1 MLKLR
6 LPKLVALGTFA
17 LGVFSTAYA
26 DITPLRTGP
35 VSQYGQLMA
44 GKNAQNEGRIYGS
57 CEAYSTSGNE
67 VQVKGMSLFWSQ
79 DPAYNR
85 YWKNDVITGEV
96 SRQGIQIIR
105 AAMAVDLQRWGDG
118 HYFMNGK
125 TEYYQDLLDEAV
137 QAAIENDIYVI
148 IDYHSHIAAENV
160 NRAKEF
166 FKIQA
171 KKWGAY
177 DNVIF
182 EIFNEPLCKPGH
194 GAWADISG
202 KMCNEYGG
210 MITWSEI
217 KAYAEEVIP
226 IIRRYSDNLIVVGTP
241 QWSARP
247 GDVVGSAIDDPNVAY
262 TLHFYAG
269 YTDEG
274 ATSGYNTTN
283 ADNAIS
289 HGLSVF
295 VTEWGTI
302 GYDGGGTI
310 GDPVNHSDAQNVSW
324 QTWMN
329 ANKLSSAN
337 WNLGYNDTP
346 NGETAAEYFTVNFDA
361 DDPAT
366 ATWTYSA
373 SGQWVNA
380 NVFAGL
386 TAINYTQ
393 CASYVD
399 LPDIITGNDGPDG
412 EFGDVY
418 EDEVINHDYVIV
430 DFDMNNL
437 GGGNYFYVY
446 SSLDDPKGDWTWTM
460 GNAGESSFFVDGSNA
475 GGLVE
480 VNANGGSGWAG
491 FGIYLKEMKGC
502 EVLSFKYKGLAN
514 DFSFNVAGGS
524 ALIQESLSSTESWMT
539 WSISL
544 DGIDPTVLESP
555 IELKWQVSGSPDG
568 EDLYI
573 DDVVCGDPA
582 SGSNDPLVPPYMID
596 DFDGNQVGDE
606 IYVYQYNGGI
616 IGNPVV
622 GEAPDQY
629 YEIFFSGEGFGSN
642 VAGLEN
648 VTTVTSPDWQG
659 VLLEKVVPGLAGCS
673 WISYRYRGSRH
684 QFRVRM
690 PSVADGNYH
699 SLYVEGSDEW
709 KTAAIDVSRLE
720 QGDWGEG
727 TVYVNLDMSQVEKIN
742 WELNGDVTGAE
753 LYIDDV
759 QCLTEKP
766 PVGNLEFL
774 VDDFE
779 GNGYAGWQMNGYS
792 YLFVDEPWT
801 VANEWYHPDWS
812 EDPNY
817 QERYKTTDD
826 PEKGTVGALLNVVSA
841 DEGNAGLGDHVRQL
855 EGCAVLQYKYKGL
868 AHTLAF
874 MNRNDTA
881 GTTNYME
888 VEEFGGVDVWT
899 TVTYDMYGAVAGGL
913 DLSSELD
920 IQWRVIGPADGESL
934 LIDDV
939 ECVIPAE
946 IPPVEPYEFLVS
958 DFDGNGTMMYP
969 YVYRYDASSIG
980 NAWDATCDDGNG
992 CNVVVLQN
1000 AAYTGDYGA
1009 ALVGISSTAPTSSDP
1024 GQGAAVLA
1032 VRVPNLEGCKTLK
1045 YAYKGAGHTVLL
1057 RYNENDNYTY
1067 EVDDASAR
1075 TEWGVKMVS
1084 VAGYGSPEEI
1094 TDIRFRVLGQPDP
1107 NYLYV
1112 DDVECVLEE
1121 PAVELPE
1128 PKAPTTYTALV
1139 DDFEDGDNYPLWPV
1153 GNWWIDY
1160 AGPKTGTSMT
1170 TVKGSQSSKALQVSF
1185 ILDGSNIDFDPY
1197 AAISSNNFDDLNLS
1211 NCTEVRYDYKG
1222 AAHKFRIKFS
1232 GQINDRLNLDWN
1244 FHAFAVES
1252 RSESWQTVSIPLSSL
1267 RQQYCDEN
1275 ECYWG
1280 SYIPLDTIMKR
1291 VDGFD
1296 WRVDG
1301 ADGLVD
1307 SLAIDNIRC
1316 VGLGETPYYTVT
1328 FKNGDGSTMETQTWA
1343 ENSYL
1348 YFPDLAPTKE
1358 PTAQYEFFFTGWN
1371 PSLVDEHYE
1380 PVRVTADTVYIPEF
1394 TENLR
1399 YYEITFLTDDDDLIW
1414 SDTYA
1419 YGTRVASF
1427 SPSAPAKVADD
1438 SCTYAFAG
1446 WDPSF
1451 DSETIVE
1458 GAVTYKA
1465 TYEPTM
1471 KTFDIVFM
1479 NGEDTIA
1486 VVSEVY
1492 GTLAGD
1498 INVPGAGIIPEVQ
1511 GKKFAGW
1518 DPGLARVTGEAVYTA
1533 LYTDKYVVTWK
1544 DYNGNVLWTD
1554 FLDEGETPDYG
1565 AAPARAATAEYTY
1578 TFKGWSPAVA
1588 EVTDDAIYTAT
1599 YDSTKNKYDVVFY
1612 DEDGTPLEALTDG
1625 PYVYGT
1631 LVSSIAPTPTKA
1643 ATAEYTYTFA
1653 GWSPAITNATA
1664 VTDDAIYTAVYT
1676 ETVNTYTITFV
1687 LDDGTTEYATVTR
1700 DYGTEISTM
1709 LPKVDPVKAADAQYT
1724 YEFEKWVAEDGS
1736 DVDMETWLEADMTLK
1751 AKFSQFVR
1759 KYTVTFLNYNSD
1771 VLKSG
1776 LYEYGT
1782 EASVIMPDENPTRPD
1797 DGSYRYTFDGW
1808 DSEVTNVTGAA
1819 VYTATYTST
1828 VHVQYAAVTV
1838 EEVDGKLAASI
1849 DGAFDDPNGVNI
1861 PNAIEVDTVI
1871 FNRTFSASGYST
1883 IMLPFSI
1890 NRSAIEG
1897 VSRVLTFSGIGL
1909 DSTGKKRVEMEEVN
1923 GELSAYKPYMVELN
1937 SEGSLV
1943 FHGNSIEIQPTEGA
1957 NTAVRSEDGWEF
1969 RGTLSKIVWDE
1980 KHPDLGRVYGFS
1992 GKETDKVKVGQFVKA
2007 AAGAWITPFRAY
2019 MIYDPDGNS
2028 AGKSTGYA
2036 YVGAEPLPDYMD
2048 VVVVNRSATGEES
2061 KTVIGGLNTRTGEFK
2076 MLQNYDLKGRKLN
2089 GKPTARGVYYGKK
2102 KIIK

>member
-1 MLKLR
+1 MLQLR
-6 LPKLVALGTFA
+6 LPKLLALCVLTLGLFSATFA
-17 LGVFSTAYA
+17 SN
-26 DITPLRTGP
+26 ITPLRTGP

-44 GKNAQNEGRIYGS
+44 GKNDQNEGRIYGS
-57 CEAYSTSGNE
+57 CAAYSTSGNE
-67 VQVKGMSLFWSQ
+67 VQVKGMSLFWSNSKEN
-79 DPAYNR
+79 NR
-85 YWKNDVITGEV
+85 YWRNDVITGMV
-96 SRQGIQIIR
+96 SQQGIQVIR
-105 AAMAVDLQRWGDG
+105 AAMAVDDQGWGNG
-118 HYFMNGK
+118 HYFVNGK
-125 TEYYQDLLDEAV
+125 TAYYQDLLDETV
-137 QAAIENDIYVI
+137 QAAIEQDIYVI
-148 IDYHSHIAAENV
+148 IDYHSHTAVDNV
-160 NRAKEF
+160 GRAKEF

-171 KKWGAY
+171 KKWGSY
-177 DNVIF
+177 PNVIF
-182 EIFNEPLCKPGH
+182 EIYNEPICKAGQGH
-194 GAWADISG
+194 GNSSN
-202 KMCNEYGG
+202 CT
-210 MITWSEI
+210 MITWPEI
-217 KAYAEEVIP
+217 KAYANEVIP
-226 IIRRYSDNLIVVGTP
+226 IIRRYSNNLIVVGTP
-241 QWSARP
+241 SWSGNP
-247 GDVVGSAIDDPNVAY
+247 GAVVGNAIAGYDNIAYTFHYYAGKDDGSDAHDFISMSADVNSAI
-262 TLHFYAG
+262 
-269 YTDEG
+269 G
-274 ATSGYNTTN
+274 A
-283 ADNAIS
+283 
-289 HGLSVF
+289 GLSVF
-295 VTEWGTI
+295 VTEWGTV
-302 GYDGGGTI
+302 GYGGDGAPSTANN
-310 GDPVNHSDAQNVSW
+310 PQW

-329 ANKLSSAN
+329 LKKLSSAN
-337 WNLGYNDTP
+337 WNAGRNMTKDGAE
-346 NGETAAEYFTVNFDA
+346 NSEYFADFDV
-361 DDPAT
+361 DNTSPAN
-366 ATWTYSA
+366 WTYSA
-373 SGQWVNA
+373 SGEWVNA
-380 NVFAGL
+380 NVFNGL
-386 TAINYTQ
+386 SAMTYSQ

-399 LPDIITGNDGPDG
+399 LPAVPADDPDFDDSG
-412 EFGDVY
+412 DDFGDNIY
-418 EDEVINHDYVIV
+418 EDEIINHDYVID
-430 DFDMNNL
+430 DFDGNNSANEYHYYYES
-437 GGGNYFYVY
+437 G
-446 SSLDDPKGDWTWTM
+446 KEGDWTN
-460 GNAGESSFFVDGSNA
+460 GNNGESTFFVDGSNV
-475 GGLVE
+475 GGVVGVVT
-480 VNANGGSGWAG
+480 VNSGWAG
-491 FGIYLKEMKGC
+491 YGVHVETLKGC
-502 EVLSFKYKGLAN
+502 ETFSYRFRGLAHGFTLG
-514 DFSFNVAGGS
+514 DKVAQS
-524 ALIQESLSSTESWMT
+524 VTESGDWVKMT
-539 WSISL
+539 FDL
-544 DGIDPTVLESP
+544 TGIDPDDLDVPFT
-555 IELKWQVSGSPDG
+555 IQWQVTGPSSGDS
-568 EDLYI
+568 LLI
-573 DDVVCGDPA
+573 DDVQCGEPA
-582 SGSNDPLVPPYMID
+582 SGSNDS
-596 DFDGNQVGDE
+596 
-606 IYVYQYNGGI
+606 
-616 IGNPVV
+616 PV
-622 GEAPDQY
+622 EPQ
-629 YEIFFSGEGFGSN
+629 
-642 VAGLEN
+642 
-648 VTTVTSPDWQG
+648 
-659 VLLEKVVPGLAGCS
+659 
-673 WISYRYRGSRH
+673 
-684 QFRVRM
+684 
-690 PSVADGNYH
+690 
-699 SLYVEGSDEW
+699 
-709 KTAAIDVSRLE
+709 
-720 QGDWGEG
+720 
-727 TVYVNLDMSQVEKIN
+727 
-742 WELNGDVTGAE
+742 
-753 LYIDDV
+753 
-759 QCLTEKP
+759 
-766 PVGNLEFL
+766 EFL

-779 GNGYAGWQMNGYS
+779 GNGYAGWQMGGYD
-792 YLFVDEPWT
+792 YLFTDGSWT

-826 PEKGTVGALLNVVSA
+826 PERGTVGALLNVVSA
-841 DEGNAGLGDHVRQL
+841 DEGNAGLGDHVLQL

-969 YVYRYDASSIG
+969 YVYRYGASSIG

-1153 GNWWIDY
+1153 RNWWIDY

-1185 ILDGSNIDFDPY
+1185 ILDGSNVDFDPY

-1533 LYTDKYVVTWK
+1533 LYTDKFVITWK
-1544 DYNGNVLWTD
+1544 DYNGNVLRTD
-1554 FLDEGETPDYG
+1554 FYDSGEMPVYG
-1565 AAPARAATAEYTY
+1565 GDPTREASAEWSY
-1578 TFKGWSPAVA
+1578 TFKRWNPGLMNVA
-1588 EVTDDAIYTAT
+1588 SDTAYTAI
-1599 YDSTKNKYDVVFY
+1599 YDSTKRSYDVAFL

-1625 PYVYGT
+1625 PYEYGT

-1653 GWSPAITNATA
+1653 GWTPAITNATA
-1664 VTDDAIYTAVYT
+1664 VTDDAFYTAVYT

-1687 LDDGTTEYATVTR
+1687 LDDGITEYATVTR

-1724 YEFEKWVAEDGS
+1724 YEFVKWVAEDGS
-1736 DVDMETWLEADMTLK
+1736 DVDMDAWLGSDITLK

-1980 KHPDLGRVYGFS
+1980 NHPDLGRVYGFS

-2019 MIYDPDGNS
+2019 MIYAPEGNS
-2028 AGKSTGYA
+2028 VGKSTGYTYVA
-2036 YVGAEPLPDYMD
+2036 YEPIPDYMD
-2048 VVVVNRSATGEES
+2048 VVIVGRDALGEEY

-2102 KIIK
+2102 KVIK

>member
-6 LPKLVALGTFA
+6 LPKLVALGAFA

-44 GKNAQNEGRIYGS
+44 GTNNSGQGRIYGS
-57 CEAYSTSGNE
+57 CAAYSTSGNE

-85 YWKNDVITGEV
+85 YWKKDVITGEV

-125 TEYYQDLLDEAV
+125 TEYYQDLLDEAI

-202 KMCNEYGG
+202 NMCNEYGG

-226 IIRRYSDNLIVVGTP
+226 VIRRYSDNLIVVGTP

-269 YTDEG
+269 FTDDG

-302 GYDGGGTI
+302 GYDGAGTI

-373 SGQWVNA
+373 SGQWVNT

-418 EDEVINHDYVIV
+418 EDEVIPNDYVV
-430 DFDMNNL
+430 EDFD
-437 GGGNYFYVY
+437 GNGITQWTYGYVG
-446 SSLDDPKGDWTWTM
+446 GDWTS
-460 GNAGESSFFVDGSNA
+460 GNNGEKTFWDSERKSTV
-475 GGLVE
+475 GGLVSL
-480 VNANGGSGWAG
+480 VTTGGSGYAG
-491 FGIYLKEMKGC
+491 YGMHVSNLKGC
-502 EVLSFKYKGLAN
+502 QTLSYKYKGLEHNLDFAN
-514 DFSFNVAGGS
+514 TDGDDLAVKTYSESSDWTTVEFDMSGIDASVVDLGS
-524 ALIQESLSSTESWMT
+524 ALDI
-539 WSISL
+539 
-544 DGIDPTVLESP
+544 
-555 IELKWQVSGSPDG
+555 KWVFEGPADG
-568 EDLYI
+568 ENFYV
-573 DDVVCGDPA
+573 DDVVCGDPY
-582 SGSNDPLVPPYMID
+582 GSNDPLVPPYMID
-596 DFDGNQVGDE
+596 DFDGDQVEGY
-606 IYVYQYNGGI
+606 IYVTTYGNGAY
-616 IGNPVV
+616 GNELLEPGVFNV
-622 GEAPDQY
+622 FYP
-629 YEIFFSGEGFGSN
+629 GEGGGAAAGVVDASASN
-642 VAGLEN
+642 VPEEDLY
-648 VTTVTSPDWQG
+648 SG
-659 VLLEKVVPGLAGCS
+659 VSLEKEVPGLAGCS
-673 WISYRYRGSRH
+673 WISYRYKGPGH
-684 QFRVRM
+684 KFRVKM
-690 PSVADGNYH
+690 PSVMDGNFH
-699 SLYVEGSDEW
+699 SVMVQDEALDW
-709 KTAAIDVSRLE
+709 ETALIDASRLE
-720 QGDWGEG
+720 QEAWGTPME
-727 TVYVNLDMSQVEKIN
+727 LDMSQIN
-742 WELNGDVTGAE
+742 AISWEMNEVSGANFFV
-753 LYIDDV
+753 DNV
-759 QCLTEKP
+759 QCLAEKP
-766 PVGNLEFL
+766 
-774 VDDFE
+774 
-779 GNGYAGWQMNGYS
+779 A
-792 YLFVDEPWT
+792 
-801 VANEWYHPDWS
+801 
-812 EDPNY
+812 ED
-817 QERYKTTDD
+817 
-826 PEKGTVGALLNVVSA
+826 
-841 DEGNAGLGDHVRQL
+841 
-855 EGCAVLQYKYKGL
+855 
-868 AHTLAF
+868 
-874 MNRNDTA
+874 
-881 GTTNYME
+881 
-888 VEEFGGVDVWT
+888 
-899 TVTYDMYGAVAGGL
+899 
-913 DLSSELD
+913 
-920 IQWRVIGPADGESL
+920 
-934 LIDDV
+934 
-939 ECVIPAE
+939 
-946 IPPVEPYEFLVS
+946 PVEPYEFLVS

-969 YVYRYDASSIG
+969 YVYRYGASSIG

-1009 ALVGISSTAPTSSDP
+1009 ALVGVSSTKPTSSDP

-1045 YAYKGAGHTVLL
+1045 YAYKGAGHTVML
-1057 RYNENDNYTY
+1057 RYNENDDYTY
-1067 EVDDASAR
+1067 EVDEAMAR

-1185 ILDGSNIDFDPY
+1185 ILDGSNIDYDPY

-1222 AAHKFRIKFS
+1222 AAHKFRIKFN

-1275 ECYWG
+1275 ECNWG
-1280 SYIPLDTIMKR
+1280 SYIPLDTIMRR

-1316 VGLGETPYYTVT
+1316 VGLGETPHYTVT

-1380 PVRVTADTVYIPEF
+1380 PVRVTDDAIYTPVF

-1399 YYEITFLTDDDDLIW
+1399 YYEITFLTDDDDLIK
-1414 SDTYA
+1414 SDFYA
-1419 YGTRVASF
+1419 YGTEVAGF
-1427 SPSAPAKVADD
+1427 SPSAPAKAADD

-1458 GAVTYKA
+1458 GEVTYKA

-1471 KTFDIVFM
+1471 KSFDITFKNKDGGVI
-1479 NGEDTIA
+1479 E

-1492 GTLAGD
+1492 GTLAD
-1498 INVPGAGIIPEVQ
+1498 EINAPTAPGVQ

-1518 DPGLARVTGEAVYTA
+1518 TPGLTRVTGEAVYTA
-1533 LYTDKYVVTWK
+1533 TYTDKFVITWK

-1599 YDSTKNKYDVVFY
+1599 YDSTKNKYEVVFY
-1612 DEDGTPLEALTDG
+1612 DEDGTPLEAITDG
-1625 PYVYGT
+1625 PYEYGT

-1653 GWSPAITNATA
+1653 GWSPAVTNATA
-1664 VTDDAIYTAVYT
+1664 VTDNASYTAVYT
-1676 ETVNTYTITFV
+1676 ETVNAYTITFV
-1687 LDDGTTEYATVTR
+1687 WDNGVTEYATVTR

-1724 YEFEKWVAEDGS
+1724 YEFEKWVTLGGS
-1736 DVDMETWLEADMTLK
+1736 DVDMESLLETDMTLK
-1751 AKFSQFVR
+1751 AKFKQFVR

-1782 EASVIMPDENPTRPD
+1782 EASVVVPTENPTRPD
-1797 DGSYRYTFDGW
+1797 DGSYRYTFNGW
-1808 DSEVTNVTGAA
+1808 DSEVTDVTGAA

-1838 EEVDGKLAASI
+1838 EEVDGKLTATI
-1849 DGAFDDPNGVNI
+1849 DGSYTDGDVVNI
-1861 PNAIEVDTVI
+1861 PNSIEIDTVV

-1883 IMLPFSI
+1883 ITLPFSI

-1897 VSRVLTFSGIGL
+1897 VSKVLTFTGIGY
-1909 DSTGKKRVEMEEVN
+1909 DENGKKQVEMEEVT
-1923 GELSAYKPYMVELN
+1923 GELSAYKPYMVELT
-1937 SEGSLV
+1937 SKGGLV

-1957 NTAVRSEDGWEF
+1957 NTVVQSDDGWEF

-1992 GKETDKVKVGQFVKA
+1992 AKEANNVRIGQFVKA
-2007 AAGAWITPFRAY
+2007 GKGAWINPFRAY
-2019 MIYDPDGNS
+2019 MIYNEGNS
-2028 AGKSTGYA
+2028 AGKSAGHA
-2036 YVGAEPLPDYMD
+2036 YVSAEPLPDYMD
-2048 VVVVNRSATGEES
+2048 VVVVSRGATGEES
-2061 KTVIGGLNTRTGEFK
+2061 KTVIGGINTRTGEFK
-2076 MLQNYDLKGRKLN
+2076 MMQDYDLKGRKLN

>member
-17 LGVFSTAYA
+17 LGVFSSAYA

-35 VSQYGQLMA
+35 VSQYGMLMT
-44 GKNAQNEGRIYGS
+44 GVNAQNEGRVYGS
-57 CEAYSTSGNE
+57 CNAYSNASGNE
-67 VQVKGMSLFWSQ
+67 VQVKGMSLFWSNEKSQ
-79 DPAYNR
+79 NR
-85 YWKNDVITGEV
+85 FWRNDVITGMV
-96 SRQGIQIIR
+96 SQQGIQVIR
-105 AAMAVDLQRWGDG
+105 AAMAVDDQGWGNG
-118 HYFMNGK
+118 HYFINGK
-125 TEYYQDLLDEAV
+125 TEYYQDLLDETV
-137 QAAIENDIYVI
+137 QAAIEQDIYVI
-148 IDYHSHIAAENV
+148 IDYHSHTAVDNV
-160 NRAKEF
+160 GRAKEF

-171 KKWGAY
+171 KKWGSY
-177 DNVIF
+177 PNVIF
-182 EIFNEPLCKPGH
+182 EIYNEPICKAGQGH
-194 GAWADISG
+194 GNSSN
-202 KMCNEYGG
+202 CT
-210 MITWSEI
+210 MITWPEI
-217 KAYAEEVIP
+217 KAYANEVIP
-226 IIRRYSDNLIVVGTP
+226 IIRRYSNNLIVVGTP
-241 QWSARP
+241 SWSGNP
-247 GDVVGSAIDDPNVAY
+247 GAVVGNAITGYDNIAY
-262 TLHFYAG
+262 TFHYYAG
-269 YTDEG
+269 KNDGTEAHDFNSMSADVNSALG
-274 ATSGYNTTN
+274 A
-283 ADNAIS
+283 
-289 HGLSVF
+289 GLSVF
-295 VTEWGTI
+295 VTEWGTV
-302 GYDGGGTI
+302 GYGGDGA
-310 GDPVNHSDAQNVSW
+310 PSMANNPQW

-329 ANKLSSAN
+329 LKKLSSAN
-337 WNLGYNDTP
+337 WNAGRNMTKDGAE
-346 NGETAAEYFTVNFDA
+346 NSEYFADFDV
-361 DDPAT
+361 DNTSPAN
-366 ATWTYSA
+366 WTYSA
-373 SGQWVNA
+373 SGEWVNA
-380 NVFAGL
+380 NVFNGL
-386 TAINYTQ
+386 SAMTYSQ

-399 LPDIITGNDGPDG
+399 LPAVPADDPDFDDSG
-412 EFGDVY
+412 DDFGDNIY
-418 EDEVINHDYVIV
+418 EDEVISHDYVID
-430 DFDMNNL
+430 DFDGNNSANEYHYYYES
-437 GGGNYFYVY
+437 G
-446 SSLDDPKGDWTWTM
+446 KEGDWTN
-460 GNAGESSFFVDGSNA
+460 GNNGESTFFVDGSNV
-475 GGLVE
+475 GGV
-480 VNANGGSGWAG
+480 VGVVTGDSGWAG
-491 FGIYLKEMKGC
+491 YGVHVESLKGC
-502 EVLSFKYKGLAN
+502 ETFSYRFRGLAHGFTLG
-514 DFSFNVAGGS
+514 DKVAQSVTGS
-524 ALIQESLSSTESWMT
+524 GDWVKMT
-539 WSISL
+539 FDL
-544 DGIDPTVLESP
+544 TDIDPADLDAPFT
-555 IELKWQVSGSPDG
+555 IQWQVTGPSSGDS
-568 EDLYI
+568 LLI
-573 DDVVCGDPA
+573 DDVQCGDPS
-582 SGSNDPLVPPYMID
+582 SGSNDP
-596 DFDGNQVGDE
+596 
-606 IYVYQYNGGI
+606 
-616 IGNPVV
+616 PV
-622 GEAPDQY
+622 EPQ
-629 YEIFFSGEGFGSN
+629 
-642 VAGLEN
+642 
-648 VTTVTSPDWQG
+648 
-659 VLLEKVVPGLAGCS
+659 
-673 WISYRYRGSRH
+673 
-684 QFRVRM
+684 
-690 PSVADGNYH
+690 
-699 SLYVEGSDEW
+699 
-709 KTAAIDVSRLE
+709 
-720 QGDWGEG
+720 
-727 TVYVNLDMSQVEKIN
+727 
-742 WELNGDVTGAE
+742 
-753 LYIDDV
+753 
-759 QCLTEKP
+759 
-766 PVGNLEFL
+766 EFL

-779 GNGYAGWQMNGYS
+779 GNGYAGWQMGDYD
-792 YLFVDEPWT
+792 YLFTDGSWT
-801 VANEWYHPDWS
+801 VANDWYHPDWS

-817 QERYKTTDD
+817 QERYKTTND
-826 PEKGTVGALLNVVSA
+826 PEQGTVGALLNVVSA
-841 DEGNAGLGDHVRQL
+841 DEGNAGIGDHVLQM

-868 AHTLAF
+868 AHTLAL

-888 VEEFGGVDVWT
+888 VESFDGVDVWT
-899 TVTYDMYGAVAGGL
+899 TVTYDMDGAVSGGL

-920 IQWRVIGPADGESL
+920 IQWRVIGPADGENL

-939 ECVIPAE
+939 ECVKAPGQRICDAEYCEYSLTSQFDFAYAGGGWTIANESDGNGNIYGHFYDANDDKTYVGLLNTVATVAGGWAGAGINVNNLNQCRVLSYMYKGYAHDLTFENEPANGDPSYGKSVSASDSWTETTFDLSNLTGIDLGSSLNIRWQKSGTGNGTLYIDDVKCVIPAE

-958 DFDGNGTMMYP
+958 DFDGNGTALYS
-969 YVYRYDASSIG
+969 YVFNYGASSFT
-980 NAWDATCDDGNG
+980 NAWDASCDDGNG
-992 CNVVVLQN
+992 CNVVVLQD

-1009 ALVGISSTAPTSSDP
+1009 ALVGISSTKPTSNDP
-1024 GQGAAVLA
+1024 GEGAAVLN

-1045 YAYKGAGHTVLL
+1045 YAYKGAGHTVML
-1057 RYNENDNYTY
+1057 RYNENDDYTY
-1067 EVDDASAR
+1067 EVDEAMAR
-1075 TEWGVKMVS
+1075 TEWGVKMVY

-1094 TDIRFRVLGQPDP
+1094 TDIRFRVLGQPDSG
-1107 NYLYV
+1107 YLYV

-1170 TVKGSQSSKALQVSF
+1170 TVKGSQSSKALQVKF
-1185 ILDGSNIDFDPY
+1185 TLDSSNIDYDPY

-1280 SYIPLDTIMKR
+1280 SYIPLDTIMRR

-1316 VGLGETPYYTVT
+1316 IGLGETPYYTVT

-1343 ENSYL
+1343 ENSNL
-1348 YFPDLAPTKE
+1348 YDPGLAPTKE
-1358 PTAQYEFFFTGWN
+1358 STAQYEFFFTGWN

-1380 PVRVTADTVYIPEF
+1380 PIRVTADTVYIPEF

-1446 WDPSF
+1446 WNPAF

-1518 DPGLARVTGEAVYTA
+1518 DPGLARVTGEAVYMA

-1544 DYNGNVLWTD
+1544 DYNGNVLRTD
-1554 FLDEGETPDYG
+1554 FYDSGEMPVYG
-1565 AAPARAATAEYTY
+1565 GNPTREASAEWSY
-1578 TFKGWSPAVA
+1578 TFKRWNPGLMNVA
-1588 EVTDDAIYTAT
+1588 SDTTYTAI
-1599 YDSTKNKYDVVFY
+1599 YDSTKNTYEVVFY
-1612 DEDGTPLEALTDG
+1612 DEDGTPLEALTAG
-1625 PYVYGT
+1625 PYEYGT

-1653 GWSPAITNATA
+1653 GWNPAVTNATA
-1664 VTDDAIYTAVYT
+1664 VTDDVSYTAVYT

-1687 LDDGTTEYATVTR
+1687 LDDGTTEYATVTK

-1736 DVDMETWLEADMTLK
+1736 DVDMDAWLGSDMTLK

-1808 DSEVTNVTGAA
+1808 DSEVTDVTGAA

-1883 IMLPFSI
+1883 ITLPFSI
-1890 NRSAIEG
+1890 NRNAIEG
-1897 VSRVLTFSGIGL
+1897 VSCVLAFSGIGL
-1909 DSTGKKRVEMEEVN
+1909 DSSGKKRVEMIEVN
-1923 GELSAYKPYMVELN
+1923 GELSAYTPYMVELE
-1937 SEGSLV
+1937 SEGNLV
-1943 FHGNSIEIQPTEGA
+1943 FHGNTMVIQPTEGA
-1957 NTAVRSEDGWEF
+1957 NTAVRSKDGWEF

-1980 KHPDLGRVYGFS
+1980 NHPDLGRVYGFS

>member
-6 LPKLVALGTFA
+6 LPKLVALGAFA

-26 DITPLRTGP
+26 DIAPLRTGP

-44 GKNAQNEGRIYGS
+44 GTNNSGQGRIYGS
-57 CEAYSTSGNE
+57 CAAYSTSGNE

-125 TEYYQDLLDEAV
+125 TEYYQDLLDEAI

-202 KMCNEYGG
+202 NMCNEYGG

-226 IIRRYSDNLIVVGTP
+226 VIRRYSDNLIVVGTP

-269 YTDEG
+269 FTDDG

-302 GYDGGGTI
+302 GYDGAGTI

-329 ANKLSSAN
+329 ANQLSSAN

-346 NGETAAEYFTVNFDA
+346 NGETAAEYFTVNFDV

-380 NVFAGL
+380 NVFNGL
-386 TAINYTQ
+386 SAMTYSQ
-393 CASYVD
+393 CASYAA

-437 GGGNYFYVY
+437 GGGSYFYVY
-446 SSLDDPKGDWTWTM
+446 SNMDVPTGEWTVSNGVDEKT
-460 GNAGESSFFVDGSNA
+460 FFVDGSNV
-475 GGLVE
+475 GGVVG

-491 FGIYLKEMKGC
+491 LGIYLKEMKGC

-514 DFSFNVAGGS
+514 DFSFNAGGS
-524 ALIQESLSSTESWMT
+524 ALIQESLFSTESWMT
-539 WSISL
+539 RSISL

-568 EDLYI
+568 ENLYI

-596 DFDGNQVGDE
+596 DFDGNGV
-606 IYVYQYNGGI
+606 
-616 IGNPVV
+616 
-622 GEAPDQY
+622 
-629 YEIFFSGEGFGSN
+629 SGEVSIYTYGNGSVDN
-642 VAGLEN
+642 EDNPIFTDMGIESTVAGL
-648 VTTVTSPDWQG
+648 
-659 VLLEKVVPGLAGCS
+659 
-673 WISYRYRGSRH
+673 RGASASDD
-684 QFRVRM
+684 
-690 PSVADGNYH
+690 P
-699 SLYVEGSDEW
+699 GSDLYSGMGLQ
-709 KTAAIDVSRLE
+709 KF
-720 QGDWGEG
+720 
-727 TVYVNLDMSQVEKIN
+727 LDKPLTGCVEF
-742 WELNGDVTGAE
+742 T
-753 LYIDDV
+753 
-759 QCLTEKP
+759 
-766 PVGNLEFL
+766 
-774 VDDFE
+774 
-779 GNGYAGWQMNGYS
+779 
-792 YLFVDEPWT
+792 
-801 VANEWYHPDWS
+801 
-812 EDPNY
+812 
-817 QERYKTTDD
+817 
-826 PEKGTVGALLNVVSA
+826 
-841 DEGNAGLGDHVRQL
+841 
-855 EGCAVLQYKYKGL
+855 YKYKGA
-868 AHTLAF
+868 AHQF
-874 MNRNDTA
+874 MAVMETVKNDD
-881 GTTNYME
+881 YHYVS
-888 VEEFGGVDVWT
+888 VEGSNVWKDAS
-899 TVTYDMYGAVAGGL
+899 VKISNLSQGWSNGINAVNF
-913 DLSSELD
+913 DLSEVVRL
-920 IQWRVIGPADGESL
+920 QWALKNVDDADL
-934 LIDDV
+934 FIDDV
-939 ECVIPAE
+939 KCGGSANGSND
-946 IPPVEPYEFLVS
+946 PPVELHEFLVS
-958 DFDGNGTMMYP
+958 DFDGNGPALYS
-969 YVYRYDASSIG
+969 YVFEYGETSTG
-980 NAWDATCDDGNG
+980 NDCDDENG
-992 CNVVVLQN
+992 CSIVVLQD

-1009 ALVGISSTAPTSSDP
+1009 ALVGISSTAPTSNDP
-1024 GQGAAVLA
+1024 GDGAAVLN
-1032 VRVPNLEGCKTLK
+1032 VHVPGLEGCKTLK
-1045 YAYKGAGHTVLL
+1045 YAYKGAGHTVML
-1057 RYNENDNYTY
+1057 RYNEDDSWTY
-1067 EVDDASAR
+1067 EVNDAMAR
-1075 TEWGVKMVS
+1075 TEWKTKMVS
-1084 VAGYGSPEEI
+1084 VEGYDSPEEI
-1094 TDIRFRVLGQPDP
+1094 TDIRFRVLGQPAPD
-1107 NYLYV
+1107 YLYV
-1112 DDVECVLEE
+1112 DDIECVLEE
-1121 PAVELPE
+1121 PTVELPE

-1139 DDFEDGDNYPLWPV
+1139 EDFEDGDYYPLWPV

-1160 AGPKTGTSMT
+1160 AGSKTGTSRKF
-1170 TVKGSQSSKALQVSF
+1170 VKGSQSSTALQVNF
-1185 ILDGSNIDFDPY
+1185 TLDKSGIDYDPY
-1197 AAISSNNFDDLNLS
+1197 TAISSNDFDDLNLS

-1232 GQINDRLNLDWN
+1232 GQINDLLHLDWN

-1252 RSESWQTVSIPLSSL
+1252 RSESWQTVSVPLSSL

-1275 ECYWG
+1275 ECNWG
-1280 SYIPLDTIMKR
+1280 SYIPLDTIMRR

-1301 ADGLVD
+1301 ADGVED

-1316 VGLGETPYYTVT
+1316 VGLVETPYYTAT
-1328 FKNGDGSTMETQTWA
+1328 FKNGDGSIMETQTWA
-1343 ENSYL
+1343 ENSNM
-1348 YFPDLAPTKE
+1348 YFPNLAPTKE
-1358 PTAQYEFFFTGWN
+1358 PTAQYEYLFTGWSSN
-1371 PSLVDEHYE
+1371 LVDEDYE
-1380 PVRVTADTVYIPEF
+1380 PVKVTGDAVYTPIF

-1399 YYEITFLTDDDDLIW
+1399 YYEITFLKDNDELIW
-1414 SDTYA
+1414 SDFYA
-1419 YGTRVASF
+1419 YGTSVAAF
-1427 SPSAPAKVADD
+1427 SPSAPAKAEDD
-1438 SCTYAFAG
+1438 SCTYAFNG
-1446 WDPSF
+1446 WNPSF
-1451 DSETIVE
+1451 DSETLVE
-1458 GAVTYKA
+1458 GEATYKA

-1471 KTFDIVFM
+1471 KSFNITFKDDD
-1479 NGEDTIA
+1479 GTELA

-1492 GTLAGD
+1492 GTLAD
-1498 INVPGAGIIPEVQ
+1498 AINAPDVQ
-1511 GKKFAGW
+1511 AAAGKKFAGW
-1518 DPGLARVTGEAVYTA
+1518 TPGLTRVTGEAEYTA
-1533 LYTDKYVVTWK
+1533 QYTDKFIITWK
-1544 DYNGNVLWTD
+1544 DYNGDVLRTD
-1554 FLDEGETPDYG
+1554 FLDAGETPSFG
-1565 AAPARAATAEYTY
+1565 TAPTRAATAQYTY
-1578 TFKGWSPAVA
+1578 TFTGWDH
-1588 EVTDDAIYTAT
+1588 EVEDVTGDDTYTAT
-1599 YDSTKNKYDVVFY
+1599 YAETVNAYDVVFY
-1612 DEDGTPLEALTDG
+1612 DEDGTTPLAALTAG
-1625 PYVYGT
+1625 PYEYGT

-1653 GWSPAITNATA
+1653 GWSPAVTNATV
-1664 VTDDAIYTAVYT
+1664 VTDDASYTAVYT

-1687 LDDGTTEYATVTR
+1687 WDNGITEYATVTR

-1709 LPKVDPVKAADAQYT
+1709 LPKVDPNKAPDAQYT
-1724 YEFEKWVAEDGS
+1724 YEFEKWVALDGS
-1736 DVDMETWLEADMTLK
+1736 DVDVDAWLETNMTLK
-1751 AKFSQFVR
+1751 AKFQQFVR

-1782 EASVIMPDENPTRPD
+1782 EASVVVPTENPTRPD
-1797 DGSYRYTFDGW
+1797 DGSYRWTFNGW
-1808 DSEVTNVTGAA
+1808 DSDVTDVTGAA
-1819 VYTATYTST
+1819 IYTATYTPT
-1828 VHVQYAAVTV
+1828 VFVHYAAVTV
-1838 EEVDGKLAASI
+1838 EEVDGKMVATI
-1849 DGAFDDPNGVNI
+1849 DGAFTDPDGVNI
-1861 PNAIEVDTVI
+1861 PTSIEVDTVV

-1897 VSRVLTFSGIGL
+1897 VSKVLTFTGIGY
-1909 DSTGKKRVEMEEVN
+1909 DENGKKQVEMEEVN
-1923 GELSAYKPYMVELN
+1923 GELSAYKPYMVELA

-1943 FHGNSIEIQPTEGA
+1943 FHGNSTVIQPTEGA
-1957 NTAVRSEDGWEF
+1957 NTAVQSGDGWEF
-1969 RGTLSKIVWDE
+1969 RGTLNKIVWDE
-1980 KHPDLGRVYGFS
+1980 SHPDLGRVYGFS
-1992 GKETDKVKVGQFVKA
+1992 GKETDKIKIGQFVKA
-2007 AAGAWITPFRAY
+2007 AAGAWIMPFRAY
-2019 MIYDPDGNS
+2019 LIYNDGKS
-2028 AGKSTGYA
+2028 AGKSAGRA
-2036 YVGAEPLPDYMD
+2036 YVGAESLPDYMD
-2048 VVVVNRSATGEES
+2048 VVVVSRGATGEEN
-2061 KTVIGGLNTRTGEFK
+2061 KTVIGGINTRTGEFK

>member
-6 LPKLVALGTFA
+6 LPKLVALGAFA

-57 CEAYSTSGNE
+57 CAAYSTSGNE

-269 YTDEG
+269 FTDDG

-302 GYDGGGTI
+302 GYDGAGTI
-310 GDPVNHSDAQNVSW
+310 GDPVNHSDAQNVAW

-373 SGQWVNA
+373 SGQWVNT

-491 FGIYLKEMKGC
+491 FGIYLKEIKGC
-502 EVLSFKYKGLAN
+502 EVLSFRYKGLAN
-514 DFSFNVAGGS
+514 DFSFNAGGS

-539 WSISL
+539 RSISL
-544 DGIDPTVLESP
+544 DEIDPAVLESP
-555 IELKWQVSGSPDG
+555 LELKWQVSGSPSG

-582 SGSNDPLVPPYMID
+582 SGSNDP
-596 DFDGNQVGDE
+596 
-606 IYVYQYNGGI
+606 
-616 IGNPVV
+616 PV
-622 GEAPDQY
+622 EPQ
-629 YEIFFSGEGFGSN
+629 
-642 VAGLEN
+642 
-648 VTTVTSPDWQG
+648 
-659 VLLEKVVPGLAGCS
+659 
-673 WISYRYRGSRH
+673 
-684 QFRVRM
+684 
-690 PSVADGNYH
+690 
-699 SLYVEGSDEW
+699 
-709 KTAAIDVSRLE
+709 
-720 QGDWGEG
+720 
-727 TVYVNLDMSQVEKIN
+727 
-742 WELNGDVTGAE
+742 
-753 LYIDDV
+753 
-759 QCLTEKP
+759 
-766 PVGNLEFL
+766 EFL

-841 DEGNAGLGDHVRQL
+841 DEGNAGLGDHVLQL

-874 MNRNDTA
+874 MNRNDKD
-881 GTTNYME
+881 GSTNYME
-888 VEEFGGVDVWT
+888 VESFDGVDVWT
-899 TVTYDMYGAVAGGL
+899 TVSYVMEGAVSGGL

-920 IQWRVIGPADGESL
+920 IQWRVIGPADGENL

-939 ECVIPAE
+939 ECVKAPGQRICDAEYCEYSLTSQFDFAYAGGEWTIANESDGNGNIYGHFYDANDDKTYFGMLNAVAPAGGGWAGAGINVENLNQCRILSYKYKGFEHDLTFQNEPANGEPSYGMLASASDSWREVTFDLSNLKGTDLGASLNIRWQKHSAGNGSLYIDDVKCIIPAE
-946 IPPVEPYEFLVS
+946 IPPVEPYEYVVS
-958 DFDGNGTMMYP
+958 DFDGNGTMIYP
-969 YVYRYDASSIG
+969 YVFSYGASSYTNDWDAS
-980 NAWDATCDDGNG
+980 CDDGNG

-1009 ALVGISSTAPTSSDP
+1009 ALVGVSSTKPTSSDP

-1032 VRVPNLEGCKTLK
+1032 VRVPGLEGCKTLK
-1045 YAYKGAGHTVLL
+1045 YAYKGAGHTVML
-1057 RYNENDNYTY
+1057 RYNENDDYTY
-1067 EVDDASAR
+1067 EVDEAMAR

-1107 NYLYV
+1107 NFLYV

-1153 GNWWIDY
+1153 RNWWIDY

-1170 TVKGSQSSKALQVSF
+1170 TVKGSQSSKALQVKF
-1185 ILDGSNIDFDPY
+1185 TLDGSNIDYDPY

-1232 GQINDRLNLDWN
+1232 GQINSRLNLDWN

-1267 RQQYCDEN
+1267 RQQYCDE
-1275 ECYWG
+1275 EQCDWG
-1280 SYIPLDTIMKR
+1280 SYVPLDTIMRR

-1301 ADGLVD
+1301 ADGLED

-1343 ENSYL
+1343 ENSNL

-1380 PVRVTADTVYIPEF
+1380 PVKVTGDAVYTPIF

-1399 YYEITFLTDDDDLIW
+1399 YYEITFLKDDGDQIS
-1414 SDTYA
+1414 SDFYA
-1419 YGTRVASF
+1419 YGTRVAAF
-1427 SPSAPAKVADD
+1427 SPSAPAKAEDD
-1438 SCTYAFAG
+1438 SCTYAFNG

-1458 GAVTYKA
+1458 GEVTYKA

-1471 KTFDIVFM
+1471 KSFDIVFKY
-1479 NGEDTIA
+1479 GDDTIA

-1492 GTLAGD
+1492 GTPAGE
-1498 INVPGAGIIPEVQ
+1498 IRVPGVEIIPEVT

-1518 DPGLARVTGEAVYTA
+1518 EPGLARVTGEAVYTP
-1533 LYTDKYVVTWK
+1533 LYTDQSVITWK
-1544 DYNGNVLWTD
+1544 DYNGDVLRVD
-1554 FLDEGETPDYG
+1554 FLDDGDTPDYG
-1565 AAPARAATAEYTY
+1565 GVPTRDATAQYTY
-1578 TFKGWSPAVA
+1578 TFTGWSPSVEEVA
-1588 EVTDDAIYTAT
+1588 GDASYTAVYAET
-1599 YDSTKNKYDVVFY
+1599 VNAYDVVFY
-1612 DEDGTPLEALTDG
+1612 DEDGTTPLEALTAG
-1625 PYVYGT
+1625 PYEYGT

-1653 GWSPAITNATA
+1653 GWSPAVTNATA
-1664 VTDDAIYTAVYT
+1664 VTDDASYTAVYT

-1687 LDDGTTEYATVTR
+1687 WDNGVTEYATVTR

-1724 YEFEKWVAEDGS
+1724 YEFVKWTYADGS
-1736 DVDMETWLEADMTLK
+1736 DIGEFDVLMRDTTLVAVFAEFVRRYAVTFIDYDNTVLK
-1751 AKFSQFVR
+1751 AA
-1759 KYTVTFLNYNSD
+1759 T
-1771 VLKSG
+1771 
-1776 LYEYGT
+1776 LYEYG
-1782 EASVIMPDENPTRPD
+1782 ADVVIPDDPTRDPA
-1797 DGSYRYTFDGW
+1797 GVYTYEFSGW
-1808 DSEVTNVTGAA
+1808 SPLVTQVTQEQ
-1819 VYTATYTST
+1819 VYTATYDST
-1828 VHVQYAAVTV
+1828 AHYGAIAISVI
-1838 EEVDGKLAASI
+1838 DGKKTATIEGSYTGDDEVKI
-1849 DGAFDDPNGVNI
+1849 DTD
-1861 PNAIEVDTVI
+1861 IEVDTVVLG
-1871 FNRTFSASGYST
+1871 RTFSNEKFAT
-1883 IMLPFSI
+1883 IVLPFSI
-1890 NRSAIEG
+1890 AVSEVSGANFYTISKFNKVGETWKQAVAEKVPVEG
-1897 VSRVLTFSGIGL
+1897 TLVANT
-1909 DSTGKKRVEMEEVN
+1909 
-1923 GELSAYKPYMVELN
+1923 PYLVQPTAD
-1937 SEGSLV
+1937 GQLV
-1943 FHGNSIEIQPTEGA
+1943 FNGGTTLRTNDEHGSSVA
-1957 NTAVRSEDGWEF
+1957 DGEWEF
-1969 RGTLSKIVWDE
+1969 RGSYRYILFGDSTHLIGRAYGFAGQERDGYKVGEFAKMGSKAWIPAMRAYLVYNDGSSSAKSAVGGTDLSELPETMDVILVDE
-1980 KHPDLGRVYGFS
+1980 KGTTIGGGTVNMV
-1992 GKETDKVKVGQFVKA
+1992 TGQF
-2007 AAGAWITPFRAY
+2007 R
-2019 MIYDPDGNS
+2019 
-2028 AGKSTGYA
+2028 
-2036 YVGAEPLPDYMD
+2036 MD
-2048 VVVVNRSATGEES
+2048 HW
-2061 KTVIGGLNTRTGEFK
+2061 
-2076 MLQNYDLKGRKLN
+2076 YDLQGRKLQ
-2089 GKPTARGVYYGKK
+2089 GKPTTKGTYYHNGKMVIVK
-2102 KIIK
+2102 